1 MAKATYSGIYCIEG
15 VWPSRYET
23 SARPV
28 IELLADYHEIPTVH
42 RVAISVE
49 QFKDRLREW
58 SGADMS
64 FAILYL
70 WYHGSKGSISPS
82 GDDEVTLKDMGTI
95 LAGCCS
101 NCLIHFGSCATLS
114 LDPVEVDKFLK
125 RTGAVAVSGYSQ
137 DVGWIEPIA
146 LELLYLDCLQ
156 TTISESGNQRYID
169 EKIMRRVM
177 CKLKKRPFPELIKRT
192 HFDLRLAADARRA

>member
-42 RVAISVE
+42 RVAISVD

-64 FAILYL
+64 FAVLYL
-70 WYHGSKGSISPS
+70 WYHGSTGAILPS
-82 GDDEVTLKDMGTI
+82 GGDDEVTLKDMGTI

-114 LDPVEVDKFLK
+114 LDPVEVDEFLK
-125 RTGAVAVSGYSQ
+125 RTGAVAVSGYRK

-146 LELLYLDCLQ
+146 LELLYLNCLQ

-169 EKIMRRVM
+169 EKIMRRVL
-177 CKLKKRPFPELIKRT
+177 CKLKKAPFPELVERA
-192 HFDLRLAADARRA
+192 HFHLRLAADAL

>member
-28 IELLADYHEIPTVH
+28 IELLGDYHEIPTVH
-42 RVAISVE
+42 RVAIDAA
-49 QFKDRLREW
+49 QFRARLQEW
-58 SGADMS
+58 RDADMA

-82 GDDEVTLKDMGTI
+82 GDDEVTLKDMGCI
-95 LAGCCS
+95 LEGVCG
-101 NCLIHFGSCATLS
+101 NCLIHFGSCATLG
-114 LDPVEVDKFLK
+114 LDRKKVDKFLK
-125 RTGAVAVSGYSQ
+125 RTGAVAVSGYRK

-146 LELLYLDCLQ
+146 LELLYLNCLQ

-169 EKIMRRVM
+169 EKIMRRVL
-177 CKLKKRPFPELIKRT
+177 CKLKKAPFPELVERA
-192 HFDLRLAADARRA
+192 HFHLRLAADAL